1 MDINDVGDGNDVEVM
16 VVMMTMMV
24 MMVMMVMVIITI
36 GCQCMETKEMQAL
49 ENDYASAEADEGLVV
64 QPAANATVMVMEKT
78 TKRMM
83 NSSWRR
89 FKVGDHLFTADH
101 GGEGDGDLQGPEDG
115 GASLEGPEKALD
127 APSWGGS
134 FESHPPSSHLSSSP
148 IEASPSP
155 PNLSLH
161 SLKAKNSDQTQ
172 LFINPSR
179 GRGGLEGL

>member
-1 MDINDVGDGNDVEVM
+1 MNWLLSLEDRWDEIDSLVYENEVYL
-16 VVMMTMMV
+16 
-24 MMVMMVMVIITI
+24 
-36 GCQCMETKEMQAL
+36 A
-49 ENDYASAEADEGLVV
+49 AAD
-64 QPAANATVMVMEKT
+64 Q
-78 TKRMM
+78 
-83 NSSWRR
+83 
-89 FKVGDHLFTADH
+89 

-115 GASLEGPEKALD
+115 RASLEGPEKALE

-155 PNLSLH
+155 LNLSLH

-179 GRGGLEGL
+179 GRGGLVGL